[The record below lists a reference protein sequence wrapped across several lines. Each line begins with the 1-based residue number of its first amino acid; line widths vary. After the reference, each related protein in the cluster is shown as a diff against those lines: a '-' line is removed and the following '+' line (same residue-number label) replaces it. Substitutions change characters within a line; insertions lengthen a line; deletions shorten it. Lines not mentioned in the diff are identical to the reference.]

1 MSFVHLSGNSNLDGL
16 HGVRAIFTLVS
27 TIACAV
33 ILFAA
38 GLAVVAYAMRDDEP
52 HHFAHMETPDLWTST
67 PTAVDPAK
75 QDYQRIEGVQVAAY
89 VAPTDGDVETASFA
103 RSEERDVQTRAI
115 AESEAETVQSVDTA
129 SSGNTQIDAGHV
141 DWCLARYRSYQVED
155 NSYQPFGGGPRR
167 ECVSPVMDMVSAQPA
182 IDAFD
187 IDRGEQAGAIPVAS
201 AAVTVSQEQQTADVR
216 SMPNGTHE
224 AWCHERYRSY
234 RSEDNSYQPF
244 DGGPRRACMSPYG

>member
-1 MSFVHLSGNSNLDGL
+1 M
-16 HGVRAIFTLVS
+16 RAIFTLVS

-38 GLAVVAYAMRDDEP
+38 GLAVVANATRDYEP
-52 HHFAHMETPDLWTST
+52 HHFAHMETPDLWTSR

-89 VAPTDGDVETASFA
+89 VAPTDGDVKTASFA

-115 AESEAETVQSVDTA
+115 AENAAEASQPIESGATDAVQR
-129 SSGNTQIDAGHV
+129 DAGHV

-167 ECVSPVMDMVSAQPA
+167 ECVSPVMDMASAQPA

-187 IDRGEQAGAIPVAS
+187 VDRGEQAAAIPVAS
-201 AAVTVSQEQQTADVR
+201 AAVMVSQEQQTADVR